1 MGMNKNLEIR
11 LKEQADRVANLVGLG
26 KRYDVKKAGED
37 FIKYLREHKAEKLA
51 SLSCLPTLRSMR
63 LIDFPNEMTDFFQ
76 AMAEYGGGMTGHGN
90 PYSPIIIAS
99 SEHAHNF
106 HNLWDTYF
114 KALYDFFWMYQFN
127 IGPQSVLKKRHDE
140 LKEFWCGANED
151 TSGVMHYPTIPLRW
165 KFYSTMRAQME
176 EFENDYP
183 FCVYVTLY
191 HTFRGQ
197 GGDQWKIIDRL
208 KRCLINN
215 YRPETSYVSK
225 PTFKDFKLNND
236 FNKKNCLEN
245 YKKYIPIDELFF
257 FTECN
262 LIPSKKTEGSES
274 LKNDFLLYILEN
286 FKAPRIIIYNPGK
299 NKRKEEFFKAFKAK
313 RIFLISPK
321 QKKQGDIEAYL
332 YKNKNNCNK
341 LIIQTRNLTGDVSN
355 RLLNYLAR
363 CIQFIGGYVHYTPQ
377 LPI

>member
-51 SLSCLPTLRSMR
+51 SLSCLSTLRTMR

-127 IGPQSVLKKRHDE
+127 IGPQSVLEKRHDE

-151 TSGVMHYPTIPLRW
+151 TSGVTHYPTIPLRW

-176 EFENDYP
+176 KFENDYP

-191 HTFRGQ
+191 HTFRKGR
-197 GGDQWKIIDRL
+197 DQWTIIDEL
-208 KRCLINN
+208 KRYLINN
-215 YRPETSYVSK
+215 YRLETSYVSK
-225 PTFKDFKLNND
+225 PTFEDFKLNND
-236 FNKKNCLEN
+236 FNKEN

-262 LIPSKKTEGSES
+262 LLPSKKTNES
-274 LKNDFLLYILEN
+274 KILEN
-286 FKAPRIIIYNPGK
+286 KFLSYVLDEFKAPRIILYNPG
-299 NKRKEEFFKAFKAK
+299 NDKRKEEAFKAE
-313 RIFLISPK
+313 RIFSISPK
-321 QKKQGDIEAYL
+321 QKKQGDIGAYL
-332 YKNKNNCNK
+332 YKNKENNCNI
-341 LIIQTRNLTGDVSN
+341 IIQTRNLTGDVSN

-363 CIQFIGGYVHYTPQ
+363 CIQFTGGYVHYTPS

>member
-1 MGMNKNLEIR
+1 MGMKEKYKNLEVR
-11 LKEQADRVANLVGLG
+11 LKEQAKYMARCVGFGSYNVDQAEL
-26 KRYDVKKAGED
+26 D
-37 FIKYLREHKAEKLA
+37 FINYFEKYKAEKLS
-51 SLSCLPTLRSMR
+51 SLSCLPTLREMR
-63 LIDFPNEMTDFFQ
+63 LLGFPNEMTDFFQ

-151 TSGVMHYPTIPLRW
+151 TKGVEHYPTIPLKW

-191 HTFRGQ
+191 HTFRKGR
-197 GGDQWKIIDRL
+197 DQWEIIDEL
-208 KRCLINN
+208 KRYLINN
-215 YRPETSYVSK
+215 NEPKTCYVKK
-225 PTFKDFKLNND
+225 PTFKKFQLNQDFEKE
-236 FNKKNCLEN
+236 NCLEN
-245 YKKYIPIDELFF
+245 YKKYIPVDELFF

-262 LIPSKKTEGSES
+262 LMPSKQTQGS
-274 LKNDFLLYILEN
+274 KNVINDFLQFILEE
-286 FKAPRIIIYNPGK
+286 FKVPRIIIYNPEKEKKK
-299 NKRKEEFFKAFKAK
+299 NKLFEIFEEK
-313 RIFLISPK
+313 RIFSISTA
-321 QKKQGDIEAYL
+321 QKKQGDINVYL
-332 YKNKNNCNK
+332 YDNKNNCNH
-341 LIIQTRNLTGDVSN
+341 LIISIRNLTAAVSYK
-355 RLLNYLAR
+355 LLNYLAR
-363 CIQFIGGYVHYTPQ
+363 CINFVGGYVHYRD
-377 LPI
+377 L